1 MPLKQNDAKQRIE
14 FETLDEALDE
24 FYAKVRHCPNDHMR
38 WLTRALM
45 MQNVLTDLLTV
56 HLSLC
61 SSFFCRRVSGMNGLL
76 ASDHGLI
83 YLIPMLKR

>member
-1 MPLKQNDAKQRIE
+1 MIFDEYDALPLKQNDAKQRIE

-24 FYAKVRHCPNDHMR
+24 FYAKVRFCPNDHMR

-45 MQNVLTDLLTV
+45 MQNVLIDLLTV

-61 SSFFCRRVSGMNGLL
+61 SKFFWRTVYRMNGLL
-76 ASDHGLI
+76 ASDYGLV
-83 YLIPMLKR
+83 